1 MNVAKLKELRD
12 EEHVEIASSS
22 GERVLG
28 LGETLPYVHRACDR
42 GCGEDD
48 YLHLR
53 LLGQPVVESFPRRDQ
68 GAVDFPQPHKER
80 FEKE

>member
-1 MNVAKLKELRD
+1 M
-12 EEHVEIASSS
+12 EIASSS

-48 YLHLR
+48 YLHYAYLVNR
-53 LLGQPVVESFPRRDQ
+53 LLSRSPGGTKELLTS
-68 GAVDFPQPHKER
+68 HKRER
-80 FEKE
+80 GGPELER